1 VAFSLF
7 GKGPDLNKLAARAEA
22 AATEGRASE
31 AERLLREIIELEL
44 SEEQKEAGR
53 RVIARAFL
61 ELGEICEARN
71 VRADAF
77 QHYRKA
83 RELGAPLS
91 PAAWTVLAEGYAAKQ
106 SKTDHAVGAYL
117 AYIHDHAPNAAN
129 AKIYSA
135 LEAVCE
141 LDETKKSAERK
152 QAVELNRR
160 VAAANVNLEWPYYYI
175 AVAHLLDGDLPA
187 ALTHFAQARK
197 LNPNRAMTYYW
208 MGACHLQQYGG
219 SREAAD
225 ALSKFLTFPADSPQI
240 AKRQA
245 KAASELSKVRE
256 LLAQIPEP
264 ALTEPRLVARPSG
277 SGPATGV
284 LHCRSCRYAEAVQI
298 LEPLYR
304 SGSDTDTVLFYLG
317 MALVSLRRYR
327 ETLDLWNKLLARHPG
342 HEKLQ
347 ANIARVRYLLGT
359 QLAAEGNYEA
369 SAIEWEQYLQQ
380 FPSDKETSKSLAELY
395 LRQAPRQHLRRWRF
409 DAAEAWERELKAHPG
424 NRAALH
430 NLAILYYRW
439 AMGEESAGGPDVDRL
454 WAAAIAYWTLIVHSD
469 QFWSAWKSELEQR
482 WGLEMRDADLVRL
495 RDTFLD
501 ERFTRVF
508 QNYSSSYKENNRPAD
523 AQRHEDYL
531 TMALLEKKS
540 AEAWRATGARFPM
553 GGFLYC
559 RQTGV
564 LQEILE
570 EIDRLPDIQQQKKLS
585 IYFSPAELGDVLI
598 LLEETRLPEKA
609 LERLARLPEKV
620 RQAPDAT
627 YLRVRALFESARASG
642 DLRKVE
648 TAFAEALSLQPV
660 WAPLRAD
667 IAELFDSLAKQEA
680 TRLRQDNRIAEA
692 IRLLERL
699 YTLSGHAEIREYLCI
714 LCCDGGF
721 QKLNEKEFENG
732 RAYFLK
738 ALGIDANYQRARQ
751 AMCIAFNN
759 EALTLPDQDARLKML
774 QKALEYNPDDQHVRE
789 NLGTGFHEKA
799 LKIARAADQQNAA
812 LELGRAI
819 GLLRTAAL
827 TLNPGVSE
835 KWLTE
840 FIASGGQ
847 RFQEEVRKM
856 PADLYRTV
864 LESLSQVS
872 RKRIQSRS

>member
-22 AATEGRASE
+22 AATEGRSGE

-61 ELGEICEARN
+61 ELGEICEARQ

-77 QHYRKA
+77 QHYRQA

-91 PAAWTVLAEGYAAKQ
+91 PAAWAVLAEGYAAKQ

-117 AYIHDHAPNAAN
+117 AYIHDHPPDAAN

-141 LDETKKSAERK
+141 VDESKKAAERK

-160 VAAANVNLEWPYYYI
+160 VAAANGDLDWPYYYI

-187 ALTHFAQARK
+187 ALTNFDHARK
-197 LNPNRAMTYYW
+197 LNSNRAMTYYW
-208 MGACHLQQYGG
+208 MGACHLQQQDGG
-219 SREAAD
+219 ALEAAE
-225 ALSKFLTFPADSPQI
+225 ALSKFLTFTAESPQM

-245 KAASELSKVRE
+245 KAASELERIS
-256 LLAQIPEP
+256 
-264 ALTEPRLVARPSG
+264 ARSDTPPPQNAP
-277 SGPATGV
+277 GPAAGV
-284 LHCRSCRYAEAVQI
+284 IHCRNGRHAEAVQI

-304 SGSDTDTVLFYLG
+304 SGSDSDTVLFYLG
-317 MALVSLRRYR
+317 MALVPLRRYS
-327 ETLDLWNKLLARHPG
+327 EALDLWNKLLARHPG
-342 HEKLQ
+342 HEKLK
-347 ANIARVRYLLGT
+347 ANI
-359 QLAAEGNYEA
+359 
-369 SAIEWEQYLQQ
+369 
-380 FPSDKETSKSLAELY
+380 AELY
-395 LRQAPRQHLRRWRF
+395 LRQALRQPDSPAGEAALEKALALDLENRRADQYRALQRLRRWRF
-409 DAAEAWERELKAHPG
+409 DVSEAWERELKANPG
-424 NRAALH
+424 NHAALH
-430 NLAILYYRW
+430 NLAILYYWW
-439 AMGEESAGGPDVDRL
+439 AMDEESAGGPDVGRL

-469 QFWSAWKSELEQR
+469 QFWSAWKAELEQR
-482 WGLEMRDADLVRL
+482 WRLELQEADLERL
-495 RDTFLD
+495 RGTFLD

-508 QNYSSSYKENNRPAD
+508 QNYSSSYKESNRLAD

-531 TMALLEKKS
+531 TIALLEKKS
-540 AEAWRATGARFPM
+540 AEAWRATGARYPQ

-564 LQEILE
+564 LQEVLE
-570 EIDRLPDIQQQKKLS
+570 EIDRLPDVQQQKKLS
-585 IYFSPAELGDVLI
+585 IYFSPAELGAVLI
-598 LLEETRLPEKA
+598 LLDETGLPERA
-609 LERLARLPEKV
+609 LERLARLSEKV
-620 RQAPDAT
+620 RQTPDAT

-642 DLRKVE
+642 NLEKVE
-648 TAFAEALSLQPV
+648 AAFAEARSLEQL
-660 WAPLRAD
+660 WAPLKKE
-667 IAELFDSLAKQEA
+667 ISELLNLLAKQEA
-680 TRLRQDNRIAEA
+680 TRLRQDNRIDEA

-699 YTLSGHAEIREYLCI
+699 YALSGQAEIREYLCI
-714 LCCDGGF
+714 LCCDRGF
-721 QKLNEKEFENG
+721 QKLNDKEFENG

-751 AMCIAFNN
+751 ALCIAFNN
-759 EALTLPDQDARLKML
+759 EALAVPDQDGRLKML
-774 QKALEYNPDDQHVRE
+774 QKALEYNPNDQHVRE
-789 NLGTGFHEKA
+789 NLGAAFHEKA
-799 LKIARAADQQNAA
+799 LKVAKAANRHNAA

-847 RFQEEVRKM
+847 RFQSEIRNM
-856 PADLYRTV
+856 PPDLYRSV
-864 LESLSQVS
+864 LESLAQVS
-872 RKRIQSRS
+872 RKRIQARS

>member
-1 VAFSLF
+1 MAFSLF
-7 GKGPDLNKLAARAEA
+7 GKAPDLNKLAANAEA
-22 AATEGRASE
+22 AATEGRHAD
-31 AERLLREIIELEL
+31 AERLLREIVGLEL
-44 SEEQKEAGR
+44 SEQQREAGR

-61 ELGEICEARN
+61 ELGEVCEARN
-71 VRADAF
+71 ERAEAF

-91 PAAWTVLAEGYAAKQ
+91 RAAWALLAEEYAARQ

-117 AYIHDHAPNAAN
+117 AYIHEHAPNAAN
-129 AKIYSA
+129 TEIYSA

-141 LDETKKSAERK
+141 VDETKKSAERK

-160 VAAANVNLEWPYYYI
+160 VAAANANLDWPYYYI
-175 AVAHLLDGDLPA
+175 ALAHLLDGDLPA
-187 ALTHFAQARK
+187 ASTNFAHARR

-208 MGACHLQQYGG
+208 LGACYLQQDRG
-219 SREAAD
+219 SLEAAE
-225 ALSKFLTFPADSPQI
+225 ALSKFLTFTAESPQM

-245 KAASELSKVRE
+245 KAEFE
-256 LLAQIPEP
+256 LAQISEPVPQSEPEP
-264 ALTEPRLVARPSG
+264 ALTEPRPLG

-284 LHCRSCRYAEAVQI
+284 LPTGVLHCRAGRYAEAVQS
-298 LEPLYR
+298 LEPLYH
-304 SGSDTDTVLFYLG
+304 SGTDTDTVLFYLG
-317 MALVSLRRYR
+317 MALVSLRRHR
-327 ETLDLWNKLLARHPG
+327 DTLDVWNKLLARHPG

-347 ANIARVRYLLGT
+347 ANIARVRYL
-359 QLAAEGNYEA
+359 
-369 SAIEWEQYLQQ
+369 
-380 FPSDKETSKSLAELY
+380 
-395 LRQAPRQHLRRWRF
+395 QHLRSWRF
-409 DAAEAWERELKAHPG
+409 DAAEVWERELKAHSG

-430 NLAILYYRW
+430 NLAILYYWW
-439 AMGEESAGGPDVDRL
+439 AMEEESAGGPDVDRL
-454 WAAAIAYWTLIVHSD
+454 WAAAIAFWTLIVHSD
-469 QFWSAWKSELEQR
+469 QFWSTWKSELEQR
-482 WGLEMRDADLVRL
+482 WGLELRDADLEQL

-508 QNYSSSYKENNRPAD
+508 QNYSSSYKENNRLAD

-540 AEAWRATGARFPM
+540 AESWRATGARFPM

-570 EIDRLPDIQQQKKLS
+570 EIDRLPDVQQQKKLS
-585 IYFSPAELGDVLI
+585 IYFSPAELGAVLI
-598 LLEETRLPEKA
+598 LLEETRLPERA

-620 RQAPDAT
+620 RQGPDAT

-642 DLRKVE
+642 ELGEVE
-648 TAFAEALSLQPV
+648 TALAEAHSLEPV
-660 WAPLRAD
+660 WAPLKTD
-667 IAELFDSLAKQEA
+667 IAALFDSLAKQEA
-680 TRLRQDNRIAEA
+680 TRLRQDNRIDEA

-699 YTLSGHAEIREYLCI
+699 YARSGHTEIREYLCI

-721 QKLNEKEFENG
+721 QKLNENEFENG

-759 EALTLPDQDARLKML
+759 EALALPDQDARLKML
-774 QKALEYNPDDQHVRE
+774 QKALEYNPNDQHVRE
-789 NLGTGFHEKA
+789 NLGAAFHEKA
-799 LKIARAADQQNAA
+799 LKIARAANQHNAV

-819 GLLRTAAL
+819 GLLRSAAL

-847 RFQEEVRKM
+847 RFQDEIRKM

-864 LESLSQVS
+864 LESLARVARQ
-872 RKRIQSRS
+872 RIHVRS

>member
-1 VAFSLF
+1 MAFSLF

-22 AATEGRASE
+22 AATEGRSGE

-61 ELGEICEARN
+61 ELGEICEARQ

-77 QHYRKA
+77 QHYRQA

-91 PAAWTVLAEGYAAKQ
+91 PAAWAVLAEGYAAKQ

-117 AYIHDHAPNAAN
+117 AYIHDHPPDAAN

-141 LDETKKSAERK
+141 VDESKKAAERK

-160 VAAANVNLEWPYYYI
+160 VAAANGDLDWPYYYI

-187 ALTHFAQARK
+187 ALTNFDHARK
-197 LNPNRAMTYYW
+197 LNSNRAMTYYW
-208 MGACHLQQYGG
+208 MGACHLQQQDGG
-219 SREAAD
+219 ALEAAE
-225 ALSKFLTFPADSPQI
+225 ALSKFLTFTAESPQM

-245 KAASELSKVRE
+245 KAASELERIS
-256 LLAQIPEP
+256 
-264 ALTEPRLVARPSG
+264 ARSDTPPPQNAP
-277 SGPATGV
+277 GPAAGV
-284 LHCRSCRYAEAVQI
+284 IHCRNGRHAEAVQI

-304 SGSDTDTVLFYLG
+304 SGSESDTVLFYLG
-317 MALVSLRRYR
+317 MALVPLRRYR
-327 ETLDLWNKLLARHPG
+327 ETLDLWNKLLSRHPG
-342 HEKLQ
+342 HEKLK
-347 ANIARVRYLLGT
+347 ANIARVRCLLGA
-359 QLAAEGNYEA
+359 QLAAERNYEA
-369 SAIEWEQYLQQ
+369 SAIEWEQYLRQ
-380 FPSDKETSKSLAELY
+380 FPSDQETSKGLAELY
-395 LRQAPRQHLRRWRF
+395 LRQAALQRLRRWRF

-430 NLAILYYRW
+430 NLAILYYWW
-439 AMGEESAGGPDVDRL
+439 AMDEESAGGPDVGRL

-469 QFWSAWKSELEQR
+469 QFWSAWKAELEQR
-482 WGLEMRDADLVRL
+482 WGLELQEADLERL
-495 RDTFLD
+495 RGTFLD

-508 QNYSSSYKENNRPAD
+508 QNYSSSYKESNRLAD

-531 TMALLEKKS
+531 TIALLEKKS
-540 AEAWRATGARFPM
+540 AEAWRATGARYPQ

-564 LQEILE
+564 LQEVLE
-570 EIDRLPDIQQQKKLS
+570 EIDRLPDVQQQNKLS
-585 IYFSPAELGDVLI
+585 IYFSPAELGAVLI
-598 LLEETRLPEKA
+598 LLDETGLPERA
-609 LERLARLPEKV
+609 QERLARLSEKV
-620 RQAPDAT
+620 RQTPDAT

-642 DLRKVE
+642 NLEKVE
-648 TAFAEALSLQPV
+648 AAFAESRSLEQL
-660 WAPLRAD
+660 WAPLKKE
-667 IAELFDSLAKQEA
+667 ISELLNLLAKQEA
-680 TRLRQDNRIAEA
+680 TRLRQDNRIDEA

-699 YTLSGHAEIREYLCI
+699 YALSGQAEIREYLCI
-714 LCCDGGF
+714 LCCDRGF
-721 QKLNEKEFENG
+721 QKLNDKEFENG

-738 ALGIDANYQRARQ
+738 ALGIDASYQRARQ

-774 QKALEYNPDDQHVRE
+774 QKALDYNPNDQHVRE
-789 NLGTGFHEKA
+789 NLGTALHEKA
-799 LKIARAADQQNAA
+799 LKIATSANQHNAS

-847 RFQEEVRKM
+847 RFQSEIRNM
-856 PADLYRTV
+856 PPDLYRSV
-864 LESLSQVS
+864 LESLAQVS
-872 RKRIQSRS
+872 RKRIQARS